1 MDNVRKDVHVGRD
14 LGQNYTLLQLFD
26 EDRYMYV
33 HMHTYVLYVSV
44 GCVMLLCVVAVIVSR
59 LCNLV
64 CWWSILYHYV

>member
-14 LGQNYTLLQLFD
+14 LGRNYTLLQLFD
-26 EDRYMYV
+26 EDRYMY
-33 HMHTYVLYVSV
+33 MHTYVLYVSV